1 MRREPGASLG
11 DAVDDSYD
19 VVVVGARAAGAAT
32 AMLLARQGRR
42 VLLLDRDRYGADTLS
57 THALMRGGVFLL
69 SRWGLLNHIV
79 DAGTPPVR
87 QARFEYGTDS
97 VTVAIKPTSGVPAL
111 YAPRR
116 TVLDPVLVHAA
127 VAAGAEVRF
136 GTDVTGL
143 LRDASGRVGGVHG
156 RDRTGA
162 AVTIRAGLTVG
173 ADGIRSTVAR
183 AAGATKQRVGSG
195 AGALIYGY
203 WSDLFVDGYE
213 WHYRPGHSAGL
224 IPTNGGEV
232 CVFAGVPAHSLAN
245 GARGNLDE
253 AYHRLLATATAG
265 TGGKAGRFA
274 AARPPGR
281 LRTWIGRR
289 SFARQAHGPGWVL
302 VGDAGSFLDP
312 LSTHGITDALR
323 DADMLARALARDT
336 ADALAAYV
344 RDRDRATRPMF
355 DVVDRIAGYGWD
367 LDQVRRLLHDLTRAM
382 NAELDLIAGDHP
394 AASAD
399 SARAASR
406 RAPNLAYD

>member
-1 MRREPGASLG
+1 
-11 DAVDDSYD
+11 VDSYD

-69 SRWGLLNHIV
+69 SRWGLLDDIV

-87 QARFEYGTDS
+87 QTRFDYGTDS
-97 VTVAIKPTSGVPAL
+97 VTVAIKPTLGVQAL

-136 GTDVTGL
+136 GVGVTGL
-143 LRDASGRVGGVHG
+143 LRDDSGRVIGVHG

-162 AVTIRAGLTVG
+162 AVALRAGLTVG
-173 ADGIRSTVAR
+173 ADGIRSTVAH
-183 AAGATKQRVGSG
+183 AAGAATLRVGMG
-195 AGALIYGY
+195 AGAVIYGY
-203 WSDLFVDGYE
+203 WSELPVAGYE
-213 WHYRPGHSAGL
+213 WFYRPGHSAGM

-232 CVFAGVPAHSLAN
+232 CVFAGVPAQILAT
-245 GARGNLDE
+245 GTRGELGE
-253 AYHRLLATATAG
+253 TYHRLLAAA
-265 TGGKAGRFA
+265 TGGAGGRLA
-274 AARPPGR
+274 AARPPSR
-281 LRTWIGRR
+281 LRTWVGRPG
-289 SFARQAHGPGWVL
+289 FVRQAHGPGWVL
-302 VGDAGSFLDP
+302 VGDAGSFFDP

-323 DADMLARALARDT
+323 DAEMLARALAP
-336 ADALAAYV
+336 DAAGDLDRYAG
-344 RDRDRATRPMF
+344 DRDRAAGPMF

-367 LDQVRRLLHDLTRAM
+367 SNQIRRHLLELSSAM
-382 NAELDLIAGDHP
+382 SAELELIVAGYP

-406 RAPNLAYD
+406 LAPNLAYE

>member
-1 MRREPGASLG
+1 
-11 DAVDDSYD
+11 VDSYD

-69 SRWGLLNHIV
+69 SRWGLLDRIV

-87 QARFEYGTDS
+87 QTRFDYGTDS
-97 VTVAIKPTSGVPAL
+97 VTLAIKPTFGVEAL

-136 GTDVTGL
+136 GVGVAGL
-143 LRDASGRVGGVHG
+143 LRDDSGRVVGVHG

-162 AVTIRAGLTVG
+162 AVAIRARLTVG
-173 ADGIRSTVAR
+173 ADGTRSTVAR
-183 AAGATKQRVGSG
+183 AAGAATRRVGVG
-195 AGALIYGY
+195 ASTMIYGY
-203 WSDLFVDGYE
+203 WSDLSIDGYE
-213 WHYRPGHSAGL
+213 WYYRPGYSAGL

-232 CVFAGVPAHSLAN
+232 CVFAGLSAQAFAD
-245 GARGNLDE
+245 GAGGDLGG
-253 AYHRLLATATAG
+253 AYRRLLAAA
-265 TGGKAGRFA
+265 TGGAGGRLA
-274 AARPPGR
+274 AARPPAR
-281 LRTWIGRR
+281 LRTWIGRP
-289 SFARQAHGPGWVL
+289 SFVRQAYGPGWVL
-302 VGDAGSFLDP
+302 VGDAGSFFDP

-323 DADMLARALARDT
+323 DAEMLARALALGA
-336 ADALAAYV
+336 ADDLEAYA
-344 RDRDRATRPMF
+344 RDRDRATDPMF

-367 LDQVRRLLHDLTRAM
+367 SDQIRRYLLELSKAM
-382 NAELDLIAGDHP
+382 SAELELIAGDHP
-394 AASAD
+394 VASAD

-406 RAPNLAYD
+406 LAPNLTYD